1 MNVQQVRLLVQLNYV
16 TLCVKENSVRSVK
29 VSEKESRSGTRW
41 STAADLWSEEK
52 AVKLTLKKNKNKNKL
67 TTKLCDR
74 RKNRQLCV
82 QTVCF

>member
-1 MNVQQVRLLVQLNYV
+1 MCTCASAHFNGLLQVNVQQVRLLVQLNYV

-52 AVKLTLKKNKNKNKL
+52 AVKLTLKK
-67 TTKLCDR
+67 
-74 RKNRQLCV
+74 
-82 QTVCF
+82 